1 MLVEQSKKKKKTRTK
16 KNKIVEEEDKKKSFK
31 KIQVIHSDISKNSD
45 DSNSQLIF

>member
-1 MLVEQSKKKKKTRTK
+1 MLVEQSKKKETRTIK
-16 KNKIVEEEDKKKSFK
+16 KKIVEEEDKKKSFK

>member
-1 MLVEQSKKKKKTRTK
+1 MLVEQSKKKKTRTIK
-16 KNKIVEEEDKKKSFK
+16 KKIVEEEDKKKSFK